1 MTILPN
7 PKRIFNHMGVDRRI
21 AAWARRAMT
30 VRIEAQTLVGIFHSW
45 SLLMRRF
52 FDAVED
58 AAPQVFK
65 RYTHP
70 DGRPLWP
77 LSPDLGRCNE

>member
-30 VRIEAQTLVGIFHSW
+30 VRIEAQTLVGIPYSW
-45 SLLMRRF
+45 SLLIRRF

-58 AAPQVFK
+58 AAPQVSK
-65 RYTHP
+65 RYTASRRSVALAP
-70 DGRPLWP
+70 
-77 LSPDLGRCNE
+77 